1 MGIELLPWE
10 IAETAH
16 SLRRAYDRRA
26 IGLGVTRAQWRVLF
40 NLDRATNLRQVELAD
55 RLDIEPI
62 TLCRIIDR
70 LEESGLVERRR
81 DPADRRAWRLAL
93 TEKAKPILD
102 QLRGLA
108 TELGAEAFDGLEP
121 AQIDALRSG
130 LARIRDNLS
139 QTQTPPNSQDK
150 TNRVSA

>member
-1 MGIELLPWE
+1 
-10 IAETAH
+10 
-16 SLRRAYDRRA
+16 
-26 IGLGVTRAQWRVLF
+26 
-40 NLDRATNLRQVELAD
+40 
-55 RLDIEPI
+55 
-62 TLCRIIDR
+62 
-70 LEESGLVERRR
+70 
-81 DPADRRAWRLAL
+81 AL